1 MSTSAFSRIAAE
13 VHNNISR
20 KTTISAVDKN
30 AEWQRVN
37 SYIADTLK
45 DSAMLY
51 SKLARLQGDF
61 VGEEL
66 DRLKQI
72 SEVVLNINNEL
83 SSFSEAFNEGKLD
96 MAESE
101 YQYGQQPGQQPGGEM
116 FQPFENNEGGGETA
130 PELPEELDMG
140 GEEEGSEEGDEEDY
154 DEEPEEKPESEQEE

>member
-1 MSTSAFSRIAAE
+1 MSTSASAFSRVAAE
-13 VHNNISR
+13 VHTQLARKISV
-20 KTTISAVDKN
+20 SAVNKD

-72 SEVVLNINNEL
+72 SEVVLTINEEL
-83 SSFSEAFNEGKLD
+83 SGFSKAFNEGKLD
-96 MAESE
+96 MAESVH
-101 YQYGQQPGQQPGGEM
+101 QYGNEPGGDEM
-116 FQPFENNEGGGETA
+116 FQPFDNSGEGEIT
-130 PELPEELDMG
+130 PELPEGLDT
-140 GEEEGSEEGDEEDY
+140 GEEETY
-154 DEEPEEKPESEQEE
+154 DEEPEEKPESEKSEKD